1 VPVLIPVLGWLGTGV
16 LAVVAGGLPSLRA
29 AHLPAR
35 EAVVEA

>member
-1 VPVLIPVLGWLGTGV
+1 MIPIAGWLGASL
-16 LAVVAGGLPSLRA
+16 LAAAAGSLPSLRA